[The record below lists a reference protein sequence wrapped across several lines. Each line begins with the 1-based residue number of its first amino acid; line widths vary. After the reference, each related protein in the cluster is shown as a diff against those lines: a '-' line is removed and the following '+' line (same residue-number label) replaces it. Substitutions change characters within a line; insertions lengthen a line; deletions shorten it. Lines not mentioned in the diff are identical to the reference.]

1 MEESFVDRI
10 IDTDKKAREII
21 EGAQKEK
28 DLLMA
33 EAEKRA
39 KQEIEARGEDDKKE
53 MSQIDLEYSK
63 KLAEASE
70 RADAEYIAAKHAL
83 DAAFEKGR
91 SVWLDEIISG
101 ALADRVN

>member
-1 MEESFVDRI
+1 MEESFVDKI

-39 KQEIEARGEDDKKE
+39 RHEIEARGEDDKKE
-53 MSQIDLEYSK
+53 MSQIDIIYNE

-91 SVWLDEIISG
+91 RGWLDEIISG
-101 ALADRVN
+101 ALAEDVN

>member
-1 MEESFVDRI
+1 MEESFVDKI

-39 KQEIEARGEDDKKE
+39 KQEIEARAEDDKKE
-53 MSQIDLEYSK
+53 MAQIDNKYKE
-63 KLAEASE
+63 KLAAATE
-70 RADAEYIAAKHAL
+70 RANVEYIAAKHAL

-91 SVWLDEIISG
+91 KVWLDEIING
-101 ALADRVN
+101 ALEG